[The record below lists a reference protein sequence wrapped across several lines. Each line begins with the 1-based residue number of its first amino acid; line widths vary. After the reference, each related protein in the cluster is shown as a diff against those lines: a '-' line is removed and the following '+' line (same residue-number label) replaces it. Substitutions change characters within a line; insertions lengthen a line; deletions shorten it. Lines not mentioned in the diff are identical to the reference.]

1 MKHHFLDQYSD
12 GNSFLHRLDPR
23 AKFLAALAFVFAVV
37 LTPVA
42 SWFSFGLFLVQ
53 ISIVGL
59 LSRVSPMFLFKRS
72 LTVLPFV
79 LVVAVFMP
87 FLQGGETALSFNIG
101 SWHINM
107 TRSGLEMVGTVMAKA
122 WLSILALSLLAAT
135 TRMSDLLK
143 GMEKLKAPSI
153 MVMLMSFMYRY
164 LFVLTDESQRLLMAR
179 NSRHINGGLKLH
191 VRTVGHMAGSL
202 FVRSF
207 ERGERIYGAMLAR
220 GYDGHS
226 RTLNPLHFKYSDI
239 VFMTCALILI
249 LVVGLSPLFKGA
261 FFWLK
266 YWQ

>member
-23 AKFLAALAFVFAVV
+23 AKFLAALAFVIGVV

-42 SWFSFGLFLVQ
+42 GWFSFGLYLLL
-53 ISIVGL
+53 ISIMGL
-59 LSRVSPMFLFKRS
+59 LSRVSPVFLLKRS

-87 FLQGGETALSFNIG
+87 FLRNGEAALSINIG
-101 SWHINM
+101 SWHIDM

-122 WLSILALSLLAAT
+122 WLSVLALSLLAAT

-143 GMEKLKAPSI
+143 GMERLKAPSI
-153 MVMLMSFMYRY
+153 MIMLMSFMYRY

-220 GYDGHS
+220 GYDGHIHI
-226 RTLNPLHFKYSDI
+226 LNPLRFTNSDI
-239 VFMTCALILI
+239 VFVTCALILI
-249 LVVGLSPLFKGA
+249 LAIGLTPLFKGV
-261 FFWLK
+261 FFG
-266 YWQ
+266 